1 MNALAPKPIPMTAQG
16 LRVLVIAAEPERL
29 STLVQIVREAG
40 HVAVTAAQDAA
51 LVLAD
56 GVPPPAL
63 LPAVALGPSGDD
75 VQGLL
80 PKDASPEQIDAALRA
95 VAAGLRV
102 SPAEEQGPAFAA
114 LDDHVGP
121 LLTPRELEVLSA
133 VADGLT
139 NKEIAR
145 LLGISLH
152 TVKFHLESLMRKLG
166 ATSRAGALAKAMR
179 LHLFADFHA

>member
-1 MNALAPKPIPMTAQG
+1 
-16 LRVLVIAAEPERL
+16 
-29 STLVQIVREAG
+29 VQIVREAG
-40 HVAVTAAQDAA
+40 HVAVSGGRRMRRSFSR
-51 LVLAD
+51 D
-56 GVPPPAL
+56 GVPPPCAFARCGTW
-63 LPAVALGPSGDD
+63 PIGDD

-152 TVKFHLESLMRKLG
+152 TVKFHPR
-166 ATSRAGALAKAMR
+166 SR
-179 LHLFADFHA
+179 

>member
-1 MNALAPKPIPMTAQG
+1 MSALAQRPVPMAGG

-29 STLVQIVREAG
+29 SALMGIVRDAG
-40 HVAVTAAQDAA
+40 HVAVTAAADAA
-51 LVLAD
+51 VVLAD
-56 GVPPPAL
+56 GIPPPAQ
-63 LPAVALGPSGDD
+63 LPAVGLGLAGDD
-75 VQGLL
+75 VQGAL

-95 VAAGLRV
+95 VAAGLKV
-102 SPAEEQGPAFAA
+102 APADEEPASFAA
-114 LDDHVGP
+114 LEESTGP
-121 LLTPRELEVLSA
+121 LLTPRELEVLAS
-133 VADGLT
+133 VADGRT

-179 LHLFADFHA
+179 LNLFVRFQA